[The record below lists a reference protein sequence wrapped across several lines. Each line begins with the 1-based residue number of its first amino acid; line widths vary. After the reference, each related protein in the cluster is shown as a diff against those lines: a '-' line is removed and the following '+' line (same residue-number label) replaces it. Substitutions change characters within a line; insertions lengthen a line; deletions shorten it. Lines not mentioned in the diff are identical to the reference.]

1 MLSELYLAAQRN
13 AGGSFPRLPKLMH
26 LTSANL
32 SEVFYLRSL
41 ADLLF
46 AELQLLMHLAEC

>member
-26 LTSANL
+26 LTLANL
-32 SEVFYLRSL
+32 SEAFYLHSL

-46 AELQLLMHLAEC
+46 AELQLLLLAEC